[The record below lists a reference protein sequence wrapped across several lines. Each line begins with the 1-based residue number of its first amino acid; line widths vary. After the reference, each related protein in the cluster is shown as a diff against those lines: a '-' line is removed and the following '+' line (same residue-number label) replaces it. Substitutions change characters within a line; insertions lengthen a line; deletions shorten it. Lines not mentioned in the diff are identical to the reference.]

1 MIFTED
7 INAFRRT
14 DMKKRRS
21 ANILTILVFVLVL
34 LIPTYI
40 AIISFNKT
48 ENAPPEV
55 NAATKLVIND
65 INGTEFVFDEN
76 DNEGKEM
83 IDLLSSIIKSSS
95 RADSLPVSN
104 GTPYYLVSFT
114 VGSDEQVYK
123 FYFSKNS
130 DSYLEDKDAKVY
142 RIATEKA
149 AKFLDTPYAASLFTN
164 ASTPVLLFNGTEKVL
179 PESML
184 WKFRVSEGGL
194 VAMDPKS
201 IELATLTQSVD
212 SDGSFDLNF
221 SVVPNH
227 TTVKITDINGK
238 DIYEGAFIDG
248 DLSALASR
256 LQIKENTKLIVTL
269 NAEWIE
275 SADLDY
281 CGNAAY
287 TFNVD
292 FSAPAVFTLGEGTIT
307 RGGVVMLTAK
317 NAKDPAKI
325 TFTSNP
331 ALTFGG
337 KEITPTFYSNGNNSV
352 ALVMV
357 DFLSEHSS
365 YEFTVSYGA
374 VTETLTLNVKT
385 RTYRAGYTSDV
396 SAAIANQS
404 RSAAA
409 LAEFDGI
416 IASLVDKSANVPL
429 WDGKFGYSIT
439 AEPSYALGFGH
450 IRTMTNTGEKYN
462 NLGADYYVAEGKDII
477 AVQDGKVIYVGAGDF
492 PGKFVVVDHGLG
504 LFSAYLHLKEY
515 TVSVGDTVEKGDK
528 LGTAGTS
535 GFIAVNGANH
545 TIMYFQNGNAF
556 CGYELEEKG
565 IPAGN

>member
-1 MIFTED
+1 
-7 INAFRRT
+7 
-14 DMKKRRS
+14 MKKRRS

-40 AIISFNKT
+40 AIISFNRT
-48 ENAPPEV
+48 ENTPPEV
-55 NAATKLVIND
+55 ADATKLVIND
-65 INGTEFVFDEN
+65 INGAEFVFDEST
-76 DNEGKEM
+76 NEGKEM
-83 IDLLSSIIKSSS
+83 IELLSSIIKSSS
-95 RADSLPVSN
+95 RVDSLPVNS

-114 VGSDEQVYK
+114 ARGNEQVYR

-142 RIATEKA
+142 RISTEKA
-149 AKFLDTPYAASLFTN
+149 SKFLDTPYAASLFTD
-164 ASTPVLLFNGTEKVL
+164 ASAPVLLFNGTEKLL

-184 WKFRVSEGGL
+184 WKFRTSEGSL
-194 VAMDPKS
+194 VAMDQKS
-201 IELATLTQSVD
+201 IELATLAQSVD
-212 SDGSFDLNF
+212 SDGSFELDF

-275 SADLDY
+275 SSALDY
-281 CGNAAY
+281 CGNAKY

-292 FSAPAVFTLGEGTIT
+292 FSAPAVFTLGESKIT
-307 RGGVVMLTAK
+307 RGGIVMLTAK
-317 NAKDPAKI
+317 NAKDPSKI

-337 KEITPTFYSNGNNSV
+337 EEITPVFYSNGNNSV

-357 DFLSEHSS
+357 DFLSEYGE

-374 VTETLTLNVKT
+374 VTETLSLKVDT
-385 RTYRAGYTSDV
+385 RKYRTGYTSDV

-429 WDGKFGYSIT
+429 WDGKFGLSVT
-439 AEPSYALGFGH
+439 VEPSYALGFGH
-450 IRTMTNTGEKYN
+450 VRTMKNTGEEYN
-462 NLGADYYVAEGKDII
+462 NLGVDYYVAEGKDII
-477 AVQDGKVIYVGAGDF
+477 AVQDGKVIYVGASDF
-492 PGKFVVVDHGLG
+492 AGKFVVVDHGLG

-515 TVSVGDTVEKGDK
+515 TVSVGDTVEKGDA

-535 GFIAVNGANH
+535 GFIAVKGANH
-545 TIMYFQNGNAF
+545 TIMYFQNGKAF

-565 IPAGN
+565 IPTGN

>member
-1 MIFTED
+1 
-7 INAFRRT
+7 
-14 DMKKRRS
+14 MKKRRS
-21 ANILTILVFVLVL
+21 ANILTVIIFVLVL
-34 LIPTYI
+34 FIPTYI
-40 AIISFNKT
+40 AIISFNRT
-48 ENAPPEV
+48 ENTPPQV
-55 NAATKLVIND
+55 TAATKLVIND
-65 INGTEFVFDEN
+65 VNGTEFVFDEG
-76 DNEGKEM
+76 DEEGKDM
-83 IDLLSSIIKSSS
+83 IDLMSSIIKGSS
-95 RADSLPVSN
+95 RVDSLPVSN

-114 VGSDEQVYK
+114 VGSDEQVYR

-142 RIATEKA
+142 RISTEKA
-149 AKFLDTPYAASLFTN
+149 SKFLDTPYAASLFTT

-184 WKFRVSEGGL
+184 WKFRVAEGGL
-194 VAMDPKS
+194 VAMDEKS

-212 SDGSFDLNF
+212 SDGSFELNF
-221 SVVPNH
+221 SVLPNH

-269 NAEWIE
+269 DAEWIE
-275 SADLDY
+275 SSALDY
-281 CGNAAY
+281 CGKAKY

-292 FSAPAVFTLGEGTIT
+292 FSAPAVFTLGESKIT
-307 RGGVVMLTAK
+307 RGGIVMLTAK

-337 KEITPTFYSNGNNSV
+337 EEITPVFYTNGNNSV

-374 VTETLTLNVKT
+374 VTERLTLQVDT
-385 RTYRAGYTSDV
+385 RKYRTGYTSEV

-416 IASLVDKSANVPL
+416 IASLVDKTANVPL
-429 WDGKFGYSIT
+429 WDGKFGLSVT
-439 AEPSYALGFGH
+439 VNPTYALGFGH
-450 IRTMTNTGEKYN
+450 VRTMTNTGEQYH
-462 NLGADYYVAEGKDII
+462 NLGVDYHVAEGNDII

-515 TVSVGDTVEKGDK
+515 TVNVGDTVEKGDK

-535 GFIAVNGANH
+535 GFIAVKGANH
-545 TIMYFQNGNAF
+545 SIMYFQNGKAI

-565 IPAGN
+565 IPTGN